1 MKILLAD
8 DEEIIRNGIS
18 KIIEKNFK
26 GVKVILAKNGE
37 ESISLFDKYSPEI
50 VMMDINMPKKDGLT
64 VSEYIKNKNK
74 NTKVIII
81 SGYDNFDYTKK
92 AILIGVD
99 DYLLK
104 PSTKD
109 EIIEVI
115 QRMLN
120 KINEEFR
127 KKQSEK
133 ILEDSIDN
141 FVDDD
146 KGLFNKINNLIEENY
161 DKSYFSLNYLSSLLN
176 MSNSYLS
183 TFIKKNYGINFQ
195 NYILKKRMMKAAI
208 LLATTTLKMYE
219 VAEKTGF
226 ESDGYYFNAKFKQYY
241 NLTPGKYRKK
251 FQKVDDEEI

>member
-8 DEEIIRNGIS
+8 DEMIIRNGIS
-18 KIIEKNFK
+18 KIIEKNFSD
-26 GVKVILAKNGE
+26 VKIILAKNGE
-37 ESISLFDKYSPEI
+37 ESINLFDKYNPEI
-50 VMMDINMPKKDGLT
+50 VIMDINMPKKDGLT

-74 NTKVIII
+74 NTKIIII
-81 SGYDNFDYTKK
+81 SGYDQFDYAKK

-115 QRMLN
+115 QRMIN
-120 KINEEFR
+120 KVNEEFR
-127 KKQSEK
+127 KEKLEK
-133 ILEDSIDN
+133 IYKGSIDD
-141 FVDDD
+141 FIDED
-146 KGLFNKINNLIEENY
+146 KGLFNKINTIIEENY
-161 DKSYFSLNYLSSLLN
+161 DKSYFSLNYLSNLLE

-183 TFIKKNYGINFQ
+183 ILIKKHYGINFQ

-208 LLATTTLKMYE
+208 LLATTTLKGYE
-219 VAEKTGF
+219 VAEKIGF
-226 ESDGYYFNAKFKQYY
+226 DSDGYYFNSKFKQYY

-251 FQKVDDEEI
+251 FQKVDNEEI